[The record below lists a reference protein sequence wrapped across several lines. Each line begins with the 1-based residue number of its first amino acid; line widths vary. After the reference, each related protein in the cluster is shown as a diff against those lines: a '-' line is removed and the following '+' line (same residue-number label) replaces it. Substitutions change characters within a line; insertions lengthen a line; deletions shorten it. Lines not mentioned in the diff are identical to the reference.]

1 MSIAY
6 NLSNLHEAADAG
18 AKLAVLGHPI
28 KHSLS
33 PELHQPALD
42 AHGLD
47 YSYIRLEVEP
57 GNLTEAFAKMAELGF
72 IGCNCTVPHKFEAI
86 ECCHQLDPHAQ
97 RLGSVNTVLF
107 QKESDAVKYHG
118 FNTDGPGFVKAIYD
132 SFSIDVRDLRILIIG
147 AGGGAGQAIATQ
159 CAFEGSERLVLAN
172 RSTDKLDTLRTKL
185 EPLLHDTR
193 VVGPHERLTTL
204 ALDDPRLFEEA
215 NDIDLIVNTTSLGL
229 SPTDPV
235 PVPAKLIQAHHL
247 VYDTIYKPN
256 PTALLAN
263 AQSRGART
271 ANGLTMLLHQGI
283 LAYKIWHPNQD
294 PTAQMKKALGL

>member
-1 MSIAY
+1 MPQVY
-6 NLSNLHEAADAG
+6 TLSTLQEAAEAG
-18 AKLAVLGHPI
+18 ARLAVLGQPI
-28 KHSLS
+28 HHSLS

-57 GNLTEAFAKMAELGF
+57 GQLAEAFARMAELDF

-86 ECCHQLDPHAQ
+86 ETCHRLDPHAQ

-107 QKESDAVKYHG
+107 QDDEYLG
-118 FNTDGPGFVKAIYD
+118 FNTDGPGFVKAIQD

-159 CAFEGSERLVLAN
+159 CAFEGCERLVLAN
-172 RSTDKLDTLRTKL
+172 RTVSKIDALQSKLA
-185 EPLLHDTR
+185 PLMEDTR
-193 VVGPHERLTTL
+193 VASAHDRIITL
-204 ALDDPRLFEEA
+204 ANDDPRLFEEA

-229 SPTDPV
+229 KSSDSP

-256 PTALLAN
+256 PTTLLAN
-263 AQSRGART
+263 AQARGART

-283 LAYKIWHPNQD
+283 LAYKIWHPNTD
-294 PTAQMKKALGL
+294 PASPMKKALGL

>member
-1 MSIAY
+1 MSTAY

-47 YSYIRLEVEP
+47 YSYIRLEIEP

-97 RLGSVNTVLF
+97 P
-107 QKESDAVKYHG
+107 
-118 FNTDGPGFVKAIYD
+118 DGPGFVKAIYD